1 MGFDEPVIH
10 VPSSSL
16 KGIGCA
22 EQEVVQDTVN
32 VSTTSALACRWE
44 IAFVG
49 AALLVVCGHLLIKA
63 GLNSVPVVAAVGL
76 PARLSSI
83 LTQPTVLLGLGIYG
97 LGTLCWMAAVAQ
109 ADLSLLYPLTSLNY
123 VLIALLSYLVFGE
136 RISIARGSGIALI
149 ALGMILLTRSRRQK
163 EN

>member
-1 MGFDEPVIH
+1 
-10 VPSSSL
+10 
-16 KGIGCA
+16 
-22 EQEVVQDTVN
+22 
-32 VSTTSALACRWE
+32 
-44 IAFVG
+44 
-49 AALLVVCGHLLIKA
+49 
-63 GLNSVPVVAAVGL
+63 
-76 PARLSSI
+76 
-83 LTQPTVLLGLGIYG
+83 
-97 LGTLCWMAAVAQ
+97 MAAVAQ